1 MKTASSTTPTPLT
14 TTSIPSTPTTPIL
27 PSSVFTPPAS
37 VFNPAFDEAMFLL
50 LDSNTD
56 TSVIENVINII
67 NKIIMNIISN
77 PHNDKYRKISKTN
90 KTFSQKV
97 QAVRGGEELMR
108 SLSFQTVGDDYILQP
123 SMQAWDNLIAS
134 KTKLDKFALKLQQ
147 QSSSSSTSPTKV
159 EAKQDP
165 EKLSSTNDNDN
176 DKTLVALQQMLSLLA
191 LQQNTTT
198 DGVTK
203 DNNEKDNEK
212 DNEKE

>member
-1 MKTASSTTPTPLT
+1 
-14 TTSIPSTPTTPIL
+14 
-27 PSSVFTPPAS
+27 
-37 VFNPAFDEAMFLL
+37 
-50 LDSNTD
+50 
-56 TSVIENVINII
+56 
-67 NKIIMNIISN
+67 MNIISN

-97 QAVRGGEELMR
+97 QAVTGGEELMR
-108 SLSFQTVGDDYILQP
+108 SLNFQTVGDDYILQP

-191 LQQNTTT
+191 LQQNTIT

-212 DNEKE
+212 E

>member
-1 MKTASSTTPTPLT
+1 M
-14 TTSIPSTPTTPIL
+14 
-27 PSSVFTPPAS
+27 
-37 VFNPAFDEAMFLL
+37 
-50 LDSNTD
+50 
-56 TSVIENVINII
+56 
-67 NKIIMNIISN
+67 N

-90 KTFSQKV
+90 KAFSQKV

-134 KTKLDKFALKLQQ
+134 KTKLDKFAIKLQQ
-147 QSSSSSTSPTKV
+147 QSSSSSTTPTKV
-159 EAKQDP
+159 NATQDP
-165 EKLSSTNDNDN
+165 QKLSSTNDNDN

-198 DGVTK
+198 DGVPK
-203 DNNEKDNEK
+203 CNNEKDNEK

>member
-1 MKTASSTTPTPLT
+1 
-14 TTSIPSTPTTPIL
+14 
-27 PSSVFTPPAS
+27 
-37 VFNPAFDEAMFLL
+37 
-50 LDSNTD
+50 
-56 TSVIENVINII
+56 
-67 NKIIMNIISN
+67 MNIISN

-123 SMQAWDNLIAS
+123 SAAAWDNLIAS
-134 KTKLDKFALKLQQ
+134 KTKLDRFAQKLQQ
-147 QSSSSSTSPTKV
+147 QSSSSSSSSTSPTKIDGT
-159 EAKQDP
+159 QDP
-165 EKLSSTNDNDN
+165 QKISSTNDNNDDNN

-191 LQQNTTT
+191 LQQNSTT

-212 DNEKE
+212 E